1 MMISTKGRYALRV
14 MLDLALHREEGYI
27 SLKTVAERQDTSMKY
42 LEAIVA
48 QLNRAGLLDSQRG
61 KTGGYRLKGQ
71 PSQYSVGQILKLSE
85 GSLAPVAC
93 LNCEEN
99 ECDRLDHCLT
109 LPMWKQLDTLIEDYL
124 ESVTLQDLI
133 DRRLPHPCIGC
144 SAAPGTCEDK
154 EKEETTK

>member
-14 MLDLALHREEGYI
+14 MLDLAQHRDEGYI

-61 KTGGYRLKGQ
+61 KTGGYRLAKD
-71 PSQYSVGQILKLSE
+71 PSACTVGEILKESE

-93 LNCEEN
+93 LTCEESS
-99 ECDRLDHCLT
+99 CDRIDHCLT
-109 LPMWKQLDTLIEDYL
+109 LPMWKQLDKLIEDYL
-124 ESVTLQDLI
+124 DSVTLSDLLEKK
-133 DRRLPHPCIGC
+133 LPNPCFGC
-144 SAAPGTCEDK
+144 SAAKSRKEDT
-154 EKEETTK
+154 EQ